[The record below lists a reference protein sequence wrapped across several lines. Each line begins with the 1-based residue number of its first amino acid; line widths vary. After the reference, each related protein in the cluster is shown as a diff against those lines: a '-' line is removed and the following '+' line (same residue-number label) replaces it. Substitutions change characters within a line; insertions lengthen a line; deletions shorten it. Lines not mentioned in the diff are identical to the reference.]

1 MKSLRHKVQLARSLS
16 PSNWLTLLKAWWILL
31 GYYTMIHV
39 VSYERLITQLQA
51 KQRKATKRLLPDAEQ
66 LAHLVYL
73 ASRLHLLPMTCL
85 TRSLTLHQM
94 LGRCGIPSQVKIGT
108 QKTETG
114 INIHA
119 WVEVDGHAIGEPGN
133 VNEHFTSLKS
143 FSSFT
148 SLENN

>member
-1 MKSLRHKVQLARSLS
+1 MKTRQGKV
-16 PSNWLTLLKAWWILL
+16 KGEI
-31 GYYTMIHV
+31 
-39 VSYERLITQLQA
+39 
-51 KQRKATKRLLPDAEQ
+51 LPDAEN

-85 TRSLTLHQM
+85 HRSLTLYRI
-94 LGRCGIPSQVKIGT
+94 LRKRGIPSLVKIGT

-119 WVEVDGHAIGEPGN
+119 WVEVEGHAIGEPGN
-133 VNEHFTSLKS
+133 VNEHFTVLKS
-143 FSSFT
+143 FVNFS